1 MDEIFNVKDLHV
13 SINGK
18 EVIKGIDLRL
28 RKGEIS
34 VIMGPN
40 GSGKSTFSNALMG
53 HPIYKTEGSIML
65 DGEELS
71 GLKADERSRK
81 GLFLSF
87 QNPIEIPGV
96 TVANFLRTAINSR
109 REKKDKVNLLKF
121 MKAMNEKMDL
131 LNIPKNFSS
140 RYLNEGF
147 SGGEKKKMEI
157 LQMAMLEP
165 KVAILD
171 ETDSGLDI
179 DALKK
184 VCENINLIKEQNK
197 DMTILVI
204 THYQRMLNYLSPD
217 HVMVLLDGKI
227 VHKGGPELVHELEKE
242 GYDKY
247 KAAN

>member
-1 MDEIFNVKDLHV
+1 
-13 SINGK
+13 
-18 EVIKGIDLRL
+18 
-28 RKGEIS
+28 
-34 VIMGPN
+34 MGPN

-53 HPIYKTEGSIML
+53 HPNYKTTGNIML
-65 DGEELS
+65 DGLELS

-87 QNPIEIPGV
+87 QNPVEIPGV
-96 TVANFLRTAINSR
+96 TVANFLRTAMNSR
-109 REKKDKVNLLKF
+109 REKKEQINVLKF

-131 LNIPKNFSS
+131 LHIPREFSK

-204 THYQRMLNYLSPD
+204 THYQRMLDYLSPD
-217 HVMVLLDGKI
+217 HVMILLDGKI

-247 KAAN
+247 KVAN